1 MVRKYRWRILRNLLI
16 AAVLLI
22 LLWWYNGYPL
32 PTMEM
37 ELHRWERRTLQEE
50 SEIIWA
56 IDQTGSH
63 GPKMVVG
70 VNRDSVH
77 VQSRFLHWPA
87 CWSRHGDRA
96 TLITLID
103 MVRYWPENGINLGT
117 PALLA
122 VDPPA
127 GAEQARLTLTLVLE
141 DSGWRETYEL
151 EGERQG
157 EVFFFLLR
165 QKYYSS
171 SDTWEERGGTAA
183 LLTQEEDAIN
193 AFTGTWQGEEA
204 LDRWPWRLEFFDS
217 SGNLLE
223 EQLSEALYENGD

>member
-16 AAVLLI
+16 AAVLL
-22 LLWWYNGYPL
+22 LLMWWEAGCPL

-37 ELHRWERRTLQEE
+37 ELHRWERQTLQEE

-63 GPKMVVG
+63 GPKMAVG
-70 VNRDSVH
+70 VNRDSVL
-77 VQSRFLHWPA
+77 VQNRNTVRQR
-87 CWSRHGDRA
+87 WSRHGDRA

-127 GAEQARLTLTLVLE
+127 GAERARLTLTLVLE
-141 DSGWRETYEL
+141 DPEWRETYEL